1 MFAFSQIPKKLQ
13 PIDRAALT
21 AIVVLMIPI
30 LVLVLGGDHTIPY
43 VRDFSWQNRQVGA
56 DDRSF
61 ILTFSR
67 PMDRASVED
76 NLKIDPPLLGK
87 TSWAGRRMA
96 YTLEQ
101 PAPYGFEFKVKLANA
116 KDRLSAAKKTET
128 SIKPFEGNFQTRDRA
143 LVYISLNPSETGQ
156 LVLYNFTQDQTTLLT
171 PADLRVMDYKI
182 YPNGDRILF
191 SAVERRS
198 QNPGLGDVQ
207 LYTVT
212 TGISPHVPGEDTPR
226 SEPVGKIR
234 RILDNKDY
242 QNLKFDLSPDG
253 HTIVVQRADQRNP
266 GGTAGLWVIRD
277 GEKPQPIKGKSGG
290 AFLIAPNSQELA
302 IAQGQ
307 GISILSIETLK
318 ADATKPLE
326 FFPKYGKILNFTRD
340 GSAAVMVKYN
350 TDYTRSLDQVP
361 NQGDPEEILKTK
373 GSILSAQF
381 DPTGRILYCVLT
393 DLIEGETYK
402 EVPYLAAFNL
412 ESQKF
417 QRLFEFK
424 TPQPDITAH
433 LSPDG
438 LSLIFDR
445 LKTAPGGDNTDAP
458 RTSSGGAII
467 SGRLWLLLV
476 AESES
481 GVIDVS
487 GEELPLVGFL
497 PRWLP

>member
-1 MFAFSQIPKKLQ
+1 MSAFPQIPKKLH
-13 PIDRAALT
+13 ILDRAALT
-21 AIVVLMIPI
+21 AIVVLMVPI
-30 LVLVLGGDHTIPY
+30 LILVLGGDRTVPY
-43 VRDFSWQNRQVGA
+43 IRDFSWQNRQVGA
-56 DDRSF
+56 EDRSF

-67 PMDRASVED
+67 PMDRASVEE
-76 NLKIDPPLLGK
+76 NLQIDPPLPGK
-87 TSWAGRRMA
+87 ISWAGRRMA
-96 YTLEQ
+96 YTLDQ
-101 PAPYGFEFKVKLANA
+101 PAPYGFEFEMKLANA
-116 KDRLSAAKKTET
+116 QDRLSAAKKRET
-128 SIKPFEGNFQTRDRA
+128 SIEPFGEKFSTRDRA

-156 LVLYNFTQDQTTLLT
+156 LVLYNFTQDRTSVLT

-191 SAVERRS
+191 SAVERGS

-212 TGISPHVPGEDTPR
+212 TGISPHVPGEDEPKP
-226 SEPVGKIR
+226 EPVGKIR

-253 HTIVVQRADQRNP
+253 RTIVVQRADRRNP
-266 GGTAGLWVIRD
+266 GGSAGLWVIRD
-277 GEKPQPIKGKSGG
+277 GEKPQPTPGKSGG
-290 AFLIAPNSQELA
+290 TFLIAPNSEELA

-307 GISILSIETLK
+307 GISILSIEDLK
-318 ADATKPLE
+318 KDASKPLE
-326 FFPKYGKILNFTRD
+326 FFPQYGNILNFTRD

-350 TDYTRSLDQVP
+350 ADYTRSLYLVP
-361 NQGDPEEILKTK
+361 NQGDPQEILNTK

-381 DPTGRILYCVLT
+381 DSTGGILYCVLT
-393 DLIEGETYK
+393 DLIEGEIYK
-402 EVPYLAAFNL
+402 EVPYLAALNL

-433 LSPDG
+433 LSADG

-445 LKTAPGGDNTDAP
+445 LKTSNSREPTKGP
-458 RTSSGGAII
+458 RTSSGGTIV
-467 SGRLWLLLV
+467 SGRLWLLLL
-476 AESES
+476 AQTQS
-481 GVIDVS
+481 GEIDVS

>member
-1 MFAFSQIPKKLQ
+1 MFAFQQIPKKLQ

-21 AIVVLMIPI
+21 MIVVLMVPI
-30 LVLVLGGDHTIPY
+30 LILVLGGDRTIPR
-43 VRDFSWQNRQVGA
+43 VRDFSWHDRQVGA
-56 DDRSF
+56 EDRSF

-76 NLKIDPPLLGK
+76 NLQIDPPLPGK
-87 TSWAGRRMA
+87 ISWAGRRMA

-101 PAPYGFEFKVKLANA
+101 PAPYGFEFQVKLAEA
-116 KDRLSAAKKTET
+116 KDRLAVGKKTDTVIE
-128 SIKPFEGNFQTRDRA
+128 PFQGNFRTRDRA
-143 LVYISLNPSETGQ
+143 LVYISLNPSEEGQ
-156 LVLYNFTQDQTTLLT
+156 LVLYNFTQDRTTLLT

-182 YPNGDRILF
+182 YPKGDRILF

-198 QNPGLGDVQ
+198 QNPGLSDVQ

-212 TGISPHVPGEDTPR
+212 TGLSPHSPGEDTPR
-226 SEPVGKIR
+226 PEPVGKIR
-234 RILDNKDY
+234 RILDNKEY

-253 HTIVVQRADQRNP
+253 RTIIVQRADQRNP
-266 GGTAGLWVIRD
+266 GGTVRLWAIRD
-277 GEKPQPIKGKSGG
+277 GEKPQPFNSKPGG

-307 GISILSIETLK
+307 GISILGFDKGQT
-318 ADATKPLE
+318 DATKPLE

-350 TDYTRSLDQVP
+350 PDYTRSLDLVP
-361 NQGDPEEILKTK
+361 NQGDPEEILQTK

-393 DLIEGETYK
+393 DLIEGEKYT
-402 EVPYLAAFNL
+402 EVPYLAAINL
-412 ESQKF
+412 ASQKF

-424 TPQPDITAH
+424 TPQPDIAAH
-433 LSPDG
+433 LSADG

-445 LKTAPGGDNTDAP
+445 LKTAPPGDNPNTP
-458 RTSSGGAII
+458 RTSSGTAIV
-467 SGRLWLLLV
+467 SGRLWLLLLEETENG
-476 AESES
+476 A
-481 GVIDVS
+481 IDVE

>member
-1 MFAFSQIPKKLQ
+1 MFAFQEIPKKLQ

-21 AIVVLMIPI
+21 AIVVLMIPL
-30 LVLVLGGDHTIPY
+30 LVLVLGGDRTVPY
-43 VRDFSWQNRQVGA
+43 VRDFSWQDRQVGA
-56 DDRSF
+56 EDRSF

-67 PMDRASVED
+67 PMDRASVEE
-76 NLKIDPPLLGK
+76 NLQIDPPLPGK
-87 TSWAGRRMA
+87 MSWAGRRMA

-101 PAPYGFEFKVKLANA
+101 PAPYGFEFQVKLADA
-116 KDRLSAAKKTET
+116 KDRLSAAKKTDT
-128 SIKPFEGNFQTRDRA
+128 SIEPFGGNFRTRDRA
-143 LVYISLNPSETGQ
+143 LVYISLNPSEQGQ
-156 LVLYNFTQDQTTLLT
+156 LVLYNFTQDRTTLLT

-182 YPNGDRILF
+182 YPKGDRILF

-198 QNPGLGDVQ
+198 QNPAPGDVQ

-212 TGISPHVPGEDTPR
+212 TGISPHVPGEDAPR
-226 SEPVGKIR
+226 PEPVGKIR

-242 QNLKFDLSPDG
+242 QTLKFDLSPDG
-253 HTIVVQRADQRNP
+253 RTIVVQRADRRNP
-266 GGTAGLWVIRD
+266 GGTVRLWVIRD
-277 GEKPQPIKGKSGG
+277 GEKPQPLGSEPGG
-290 AFLIAPNSQELA
+290 AFIIAPNSQELA

-307 GISILSIETLK
+307 GISILSLDDLNS
-318 ADATKPLE
+318 DATKPLE

-350 TDYTRSLDQVP
+350 TDYTRSLDRVP

-412 ESQKF
+412 VSRKF

-424 TPQPDITAH
+424 TPQPDIAAH
-433 LSPDG
+433 LSADG

-445 LKTAPGGDNTDAP
+445 LETAPPGENTNTP
-458 RTSSGGAII
+458 RTSSGTAIV
-467 SGRLWLLLV
+467 SGRLWLLLL
-476 AESES
+476 AETEN
-481 GVIDVS
+481 GTMDVE